1 MIRLVSGIFFR
12 FVFLILFQVLILNN
26 IELGGYLNPFL
37 YVLFLL
43 MLPFEMADW
52 IVLLLGFLL
61 GLALDM
67 FMDTLGMHTT
77 ACVFMAFMR
86 KNVLRIMSPREGYE
100 GGKSPNFRDMG
111 IAWFFIYA
119 SLLVFL
125 HHLVLFFAESF
136 RLSDFFPTLLKIFLS
151 STFTLISIFITQL
164 LFVTP
169 KER

>member
-1 MIRLVSGIFFR
+1 MIRLVSGNFFR
-12 FVFLILFQVLILNN
+12 FILLILFQVLILNN

-37 YVLFLL
+37 YILFLL

-52 IVLLLGFLL
+52 IVLLLAFLL
-61 GLALDM
+61 GITLDM
-67 FMDTLGMHTT
+67 FMDTLGMHSA

-86 KNVLRIMSPREGYE
+86 KNILGFMSPREGYE

-111 IAWFFIYA
+111 ISWFFIYSA
-119 SLLVFL
+119 ILVFS
-125 HHLVLFFAESF
+125 HHFVLFFAESF

-151 STFTLISIFITQL
+151 SCFTLVSIIITQL